1 MKKLLP
7 ALLLVLMCALLF
19 ACAQDLP
26 QEPTT
31 DATTLAEETLPQ
43 ETQPSETVAPE
54 TKPAET
60 KPAETV
66 AAETNPAETVIAETE
81 PVETAPAETESTETT
96 TDEEVD
102 ETTPTV
108 EEATTEAVEEPVEP
122 SAVALYQLAPEKN
135 SLMQS
140 YVIKTSNGKL
150 IVIDGGIDGEGK
162 DRAPYMPA
170 ALRSIL
176 GLEEGAYFE
185 VEAWFLSHAHK
196 DHMYELSKMM
206 RDYTADSN
214 YKINNIYFDFPEF
227 GSEEYPAANGDMEIS
242 QIRENMNK
250 YGQVIGAEVKD
261 GSTYYDDLNGAFINR
276 ESVAKGLSLEIDG
289 VKIDVLQ
296 TWDPADGTSNMND
309 TSLVLR
315 AWIGEQSVLFL
326 NDLGSIGGRRLLTT
340 YGDGLKSDI
349 VQMAHHGQAGVN
361 KDVYMAIDADV
372 HLWPTP
378 IWVWNNSNGIYQID
392 DVRQWLYGETFY
404 KDSEYDIVSCLYDR
418 YPSAST
424 KVLPWDRVIDG
435 MKIEFPYIVPER
447 PEPETEPE
455 TEPEVI
461 EPVEHD
467 YVSEGLVAYYS
478 GTQSTRNGHDKDSTV
493 WQDLVG
499 GHDMTI
505 IKNADNYFSDT
516 GLRAKGVKHNFP
528 EAIVDTVNG
537 QAFTIEILLGDFVS
551 VGNEFNTFINGSG
564 DEIALFR
571 RNSVDEL
578 ELKFQINAGVRIKV
592 KDCLNLLQNSLI
604 TITYAQND
612 VVRLYVNGELMGET
626 PTINGSLGAS
636 DLFIGHNAQNKMF
649 DTTYR
654 SIRFYDRAL
663 TSEEVMAN
671 AAVDGFG
678 AEN

>member
-1 MKKLLP
+1 MQVLAATARIEQKKKKGPCKIMKKLLIVLL
-7 ALLLVLMCALLF
+7 ALMTCALLF
-19 ACAQDLP
+19 ACVKEAPDTDTTAP
-26 QEPTT
+26 SEEGTPAPTETPTETPTEP
-31 DATTLAEETLPQ
+31 DAEETT
-43 ETQPSETVAPE
+43 E
-54 TKPAET
+54 
-60 KPAETV
+60 
-66 AAETNPAETVIAETE
+66 AAEETTEEVTE
-81 PVETAPAETESTETT
+81 P
-96 TDEEVD
+96 
-102 ETTPTV
+102 
-108 EEATTEAVEEPVEP
+108 EP
-122 SAVALYQLAPEKN
+122 SPVVLYQLVPEKN

-140 YVIKTSNGKL
+140 YVIKTQNGKL
-150 IVIDGGIDGEGK
+150 IVIDGGIDGEGR
-162 DRAPYMPA
+162 DRDPYMPA
-170 ALRSIL
+170 ALRAIA
-176 GLEEGAYFE
+176 GVNDDEYFE
-185 VEAWFLSHAHK
+185 VEAWFLSHGHK
-196 DHMYELSKMM
+196 DHMYELSKML
-206 RDYTADSN
+206 RDYSAESN

-227 GSEEYPAANGDMEIS
+227 GSEEYPTANADMEFS
-242 QIRENMNK
+242 QIKENLNK
-250 YGQVIGAEVKD
+250 YGEVIGATVKD
-261 GSTYYDDLNGAFINR
+261 GSTYYDDINGAVINS
-276 ESVAKGLSLEIDG
+276 ESVAKGLSFEIDG

-296 TWDPADGTSNMND
+296 TWDPADGFSNIND

-315 AWIGEQSVLFL
+315 FHIGEQTVLFL
-326 NDLGSIGGRRLLTT
+326 NDLGVNGGRRLLAT
-340 YGDGLKSDI
+340 YGDQLKSDM
-349 VQMAHHGQAGVN
+349 VQMAHHGQGGVAKN
-361 KDVYMAIDADV
+361 VYDAIDADV

-392 DVRQWLYGETFY
+392 DVRQWLYGETFLT
-404 KDSEYDIVSCLYDR
+404 DSEYDIVSCLYDK
-418 YPSAST
+418 YPSSST
-424 KVLPWDRVIDG
+424 KMKFWTRVLDG

-467 YVSEGLVAYYS
+467 YVSDGLVAYYS
-478 GTQSTRNGHDKDSTV
+478 GTQSTRKGHDKDSAV

-505 IKNADNYFSDT
+505 TKNADNYFSDT

-528 EAIVDTVNG
+528 AAIVDTVNG

-612 VVRLYVNGELMGET
+612 VVRLYVNGEQVGET

-654 SIRFYDRAL
+654 AVRFYERAL
-663 TSEEVMAN
+663 TAEEVAAN

-678 AEN
+678 ADAE

>member
-1 MKKLLP
+1 MKKWML
-7 ALLLVLMCALLF
+7 ALMIALSCVLLF
-19 ACAQDLP
+19 ACTAN
-26 QEPTT
+26 EP
-31 DATTLAEETLPQ
+31 
-43 ETQPSETVAPE
+43 APE
-54 TKPAET
+54 T
-60 KPAETV
+60 TV
-66 AAETNPAETVIAETE
+66 STDEPSSPETNPDETPTDLPTE
-81 PVETAPAETESTETT
+81 GT
-96 TDEEVD
+96 TDE
-102 ETTPTV
+102 
-108 EEATTEAVEEPVEP
+108 ATEP
-122 SAVALYQLAPEKN
+122 SEPETFPVALYQLAPEKN

-140 YVIKTSNGKL
+140 YVIRTQNGKL

-162 DRAPYMPA
+162 DRAPYMPSA
-170 ALRSIL
+170 IRAIL
-176 GLEEGAYFE
+176 GLRDNEYFE

-227 GSEEYPAANGDMEIS
+227 GSAEYPGQNADIEIS

-250 YGQVIGAEVKD
+250 YGEIIGK
-261 GSTYYDDLNGAFINR
+261 GSSYYDDINGSVINK
-276 ESVAKGLSLEIDG
+276 ESVAKGLSFEIDG

-296 TWDPADGTSNMND
+296 TWDAADGTSNIND

-315 AWIGEQSVLFL
+315 AHIGEQTVLFL
-326 NDLGSIGGRRLLTT
+326 NDLGSIGGRRLLAT
-340 YGDGLKSDI
+340 YGDQLKSDI

-361 KDVYMAIDADV
+361 KDVYDAIDADV

-378 IWVWNNSNGIYQID
+378 IWVWQNANKTYQID
-392 DVRQWLYGETFY
+392 EVREWLYGETFLTA
-404 KDSEYDIVSCLYDR
+404 SEYDIVSCLYAK
-418 YPSAST
+418 YPPRST
-424 KVLPWDRVIDG
+424 LVTAWERVIDG

-467 YVSEGLVAYYS
+467 YVSDGLVAYYS
-478 GTQSTRNGHDKDSTV
+478 GTQSTRGGHDKDSAV

-499 GHDMTI
+499 GHDMAIT
-505 IKNADNYFSDT
+505 KNADNYFSDT

-528 EAIVDTVNG
+528 DAIVDTVNG

-612 VVRLYVNGELMGET
+612 VVRLYVNGEQVGET

-663 TSEEVMAN
+663 TAEEVAAN
-671 AAVDGFG
+671 AAVDGHG
-678 AEN
+678 ADTAE

>member
-1 MKKLLP
+1 MQVLAATARIEQKKKKGPCKIMKKLLIVLL
-7 ALLLVLMCALLF
+7 ALMTCALLF
-19 ACAQDLP
+19 ACVKEAPDTDTTAP
-26 QEPTT
+26 SEEGTPAPTETPTETPTEP
-31 DATTLAEETLPQ
+31 DAEETT
-43 ETQPSETVAPE
+43 E
-54 TKPAET
+54 
-60 KPAETV
+60 
-66 AAETNPAETVIAETE
+66 AAEETTEEVTE
-81 PVETAPAETESTETT
+81 P
-96 TDEEVD
+96 
-102 ETTPTV
+102 
-108 EEATTEAVEEPVEP
+108 EP
-122 SAVALYQLAPEKN
+122 SPVVLYQLVPEKN

-140 YVIKTSNGKL
+140 YVIKTQNGKL
-150 IVIDGGIDGEGK
+150 IVIDGGIDGEGR
-162 DRAPYMPA
+162 DRDPYMPA
-170 ALRSIL
+170 ALRAIA
-176 GLEEGAYFE
+176 GVNDDEYFE
-185 VEAWFLSHAHK
+185 VEAWFLSHGHK
-196 DHMYELSKMM
+196 DHMYELSKML
-206 RDYTADSN
+206 RDYSTESN

-227 GSEEYPAANGDMEIS
+227 GSEEYPTANADMEFS
-242 QIRENMNK
+242 QIKENLNK
-250 YGQVIGAEVKD
+250 YGEVIGATVKD
-261 GSTYYDDLNGAFINR
+261 GSTYYDDINGAVINS
-276 ESVAKGLSLEIDG
+276 ESVAKGLSFEIDG

-296 TWDPADGTSNMND
+296 TWDPADGFSNIND

-315 AWIGEQSVLFL
+315 FHIGEQTVLFL
-326 NDLGSIGGRRLLTT
+326 NDLGVNGGRRLLAT
-340 YGDGLKSDI
+340 YGDQLKSDM
-349 VQMAHHGQAGVN
+349 VQMAHHGQGGVAKN
-361 KDVYMAIDADV
+361 VYDAIDADV

-392 DVRQWLYGETFY
+392 DVRQWLYGETFLT
-404 KDSEYDIVSCLYDR
+404 DSEYDIVSCLYDK
-418 YPSAST
+418 YPSSST
-424 KVLPWDRVIDG
+424 KMKFWTRVLDY

-467 YVSEGLVAYYS
+467 YVSDGLVAYYS
-478 GTQSTRNGHDKDSTV
+478 GTQSTRKGHDKDSAV

-505 IKNADNYFSDT
+505 TKNDDNYFSDT

-528 EAIVDTVNG
+528 AAIVDTVNG

-612 VVRLYVNGELMGET
+612 VVRLYVNGEQVGET

-654 SIRFYDRAL
+654 AVRFYERAL
-663 TSEEVMAN
+663 TAEEVAAN
-671 AAVDGFG
+671 AAVDGYG
-678 AEN
+678 ATAE